1 MGVADVNQ
9 SPALLDNAFVT
20 YANVMFK
27 TKQYSRNALCITKN
41 KVKKKQK
48 KIGKEEAG
56 EEEENIYI
64 KSCNC

>member
-20 YANVMFK
+20 YANK
-27 TKQYSRNALCITKN
+27 TKQNNTREMPFVSPKK

-48 KIGKEEAG
+48 KIGKEEAE